1 MRGPLVQESTLGKPA
16 RVAQIRDV
24 NVNLLI
30 DAVVRQTTVLIAQ
43 LATAAGTRA
52 TLAHTANQVF
62 IDLVR
67 ELKDQGLGNKV
78 IADMFGLAL
87 RTYHAKVQRLQESN
101 TFRGR
106 SLWEAILDYLQDK
119 KTVQQAEVLTRFR
132 NDDEATVRG
141 VLADLV
147 GSGLIFRSGRGAQVT
162 YRAADPEELKL
173 TSINGDQ
180 SSVSD
185 LIWVA
190 VHRDGPL
197 SLPEIVAN
205 VAIEPNVVEAAL
217 QPLLADGRVQQ
228 VDCESEIK
236 FSSDHCVIPLGAT
249 RGWEA
254 AVFDHYQALVAAL
267 CNKLAQG
274 VGMAKADDRVGG
286 STYSFT
292 VWQGHPHYEE
302 VVGFLARQRRELS
315 QLRERV
321 ARHNEQVPASST
333 PIEVTAYLGQ
343 NLVEDDPGATS

>member
-1 MRGPLVQESTLGKPA
+1 M
-16 RVAQIRDV
+16 
-24 NVNLLI
+24 NLLI

-67 ELKDQGLGNKV
+67 ELKEQGLGNKV

-106 SLWEAILDYLQDK
+106 SLWEAILEYLQDK
-119 KTVQQAEVLTRFR
+119 KTVQQTDVLARFR

-147 GSGLIFRSGRGAQVT
+147 GSGLVFRSGRGAQLT
-162 YRAADPEELKL
+162 YRAAEPEELKL
-173 TSINGDQ
+173 TSTNGEQ
-180 SSVSD
+180 GSISD

-197 SLPEIVAN
+197 SLPAIVAS
-205 VAIEPNVVEAAL
+205 VAIEPSVVEAAL

-228 VDCESEIK
+228 IERDGEVK

-249 RGWEA
+249 HGWEA

-274 VGMAKADDRVGG
+274 VGIAKADDRVGG
-286 STYSFT
+286 STYSYT
-292 VWQGHPHYEE
+292 VWQGHPHYDE

-321 ARHNEQVPASST
+321 VRFNEQTKADSA
-333 PIEVTAYLGQ
+333 PILVTAYLGQ
-343 NLVEDDPGATS
+343 NLVEEDPGAMS